1 MTPLS
6 TALTVY
12 FTAISLITIAATAL
26 DKLFAKKNM
35 RRISEKTLIILA
47 LLGGSPA
54 EYVTMR
60 LIRHKTLHRKFM
72 LGLPLIMLLQLGVI
86 FILAYLYTEGI
97 V

>member
-12 FTAISLITIAATAL
+12 FAAISLITIAATAL

-35 RRISEKTLIILA
+35 RRIPEKTLIILS

-72 LGLPLIMLLQLGVI
+72 LGLPLIMLLQLGISFI
-86 FILAYLYTEGI
+86 FAYLYSKGI

>member
-35 RRISEKTLIILA
+35 RRISEKALIILA